1 MLSHN
6 TFGRALLLSGA
17 LLLWQGTAEA
27 STPEVEPATP
37 PPTQEQP
44 GTAPPQQF
52 PSGHPVK
59 PGPSDPGGFATLATR
74 NTDHWRL
81 MELQGR
87 PAEYYEHQ
95 AIPQLVFMPE
105 SATQGRIGG
114 ADGCN
119 RLLGGYT
126 LQGDDGITF
135 THLGSTKMLCPQ
147 GDAQARLML
156 ESLEQ
161 STRWYIRDDRLELW
175 GIDKSLAVFMAV
187 PPASQTIPA
196 AASR

>member
-1 MLSHN
+1 MFFLIPVN
-6 TFGRALLLSGA
+6 RMLLLCGA
-17 LLLWQGTAEA
+17 FLLWQGTAEA
-27 STPEVEPATP
+27 SAPNTEPATP
-37 PPTQEQP
+37 SPMQEQP
-44 GTAPPQQF
+44 KAPSPQQM
-52 PSGHPVK
+52 PCSRPVK
-59 PGPSDPGGFATLATR
+59 PTPSDPGDFATLATR

-87 PAEYYEHQ
+87 PAEYYEDQ

-105 SATQGRIGG
+105 SDTQGRIGG

-126 LQGDDGITF
+126 LQGNNGITF

-156 ESLEQ
+156 ESLARAAQ
-161 STRWYIRDDRLELW
+161 WYIRGDRLELW
-175 GIDKSLAVFMAV
+175 DAESLLAVFLAV
-187 PPASQTIPA
+187 PPAAQTVPA